1 MIALDLRDAA
11 RAHRPALE
19 ADPRARASAIATW
32 RGRMINEWSSSRVFG
47 ALAAQ
52 MERAGAFAAR
62 VSEIEAFAEEE
73 RTHGVLCG
81 AVVEALGGEARA
93 DLPDCPP
100 IPEHTGVDPEV
111 AVLRNVLS
119 ICCLSETVAVALI
132 AAERLEMPEGALR
145 DLLTRIWS
153 DEIGHAR
160 FGWTLLGEV
169 VPALS
174 PERRAGLAAYVPTAL
189 AHLVEHELAHLPA
202 TRGTPPGGEALGLCA
217 GEDARAL
224 FFDTVEQ
231 VIHPRLSELGLVE
244 DTSDGRRVLSDT
256 TGR

>member
-1 MIALDLRDAA
+1 MITLDLRDAA
-11 RAHRPALE
+11 RAVRPSVQ

-32 RGRMINEWSSSRVFG
+32 RGRMLNEWGSSRVFT

-52 MERAGAFAAR
+52 MKRAGFER
-62 VSEIEAFAEEE
+62 VSDIEAFADEE

-93 DLPDCPP
+93 ELAECPP
-100 IPEHTGVDPEV
+100 LPEHASVDREV

-132 AAERLEMPEGALR
+132 AAERLEMPDGPLR

-160 FGWTLLGEV
+160 FGWTLLGER
-169 VPALS
+169 VPTLS
-174 PERRAGLAAYVPTAL
+174 SAQRSALAAYVPTAL

-202 TRGTPPGGEALGLCA
+202 TCGTPPGGAALGLCA

-231 VIHPRLSELGLVE
+231 VIRPRLAGLGLIEGVIA
-244 DTSDGRRVLSDT
+244 
-256 TGR
+256 